1 MNRLIKTIVW
11 CVSPVLALGQ
21 ESQTDTAKTYQA
33 AEVVVTATRSQISEK
48 DAPSPTEVLGAE
60 EIRNTNGSTVAD
72 VLQTYTGVLL
82 QEYGAGESLATVSL
96 RGSAS
101 EHVLVLIDGNRF
113 TGFQNGIVDFNLLPL
128 DNVSRIEV
136 LHGGASALYG
146 SDAVGGVINILTR
159 PVETD
164 LHVNANGSVGSYGF
178 ERYSVRAQGG
188 YSGFGLAAGYSN
200 EQGKNNY
207 PFSLESPNAPDARL
221 NRQDA
226 DYRKN
231 ELYFNGDL
239 KTDEHSSIDFS
250 VQHVNAD
257 RGAPGPIYSPGD
269 LSLARQKDND
279 VNAHFGYRDD
289 RISDLQ
295 FSINTG
301 YQYAFETYVD
311 PAYVIDSFYKNLLLS
326 VNPQIQ
332 AVLSKEDRVIAGGEF
347 VQGILEGNDFGARI
361 QRTQTSAYISNEYA
375 LQISRPMFDRV
386 LLFQT
391 LRYDHFSDVGQ
402 AFTPKLGFNLRLLRD
417 GDVRLRAS
425 YGQSYRAP
433 SFNDL
438 YYVPF
443 NNPAL
448 QPEHSQSFDV
458 GLLGS
463 RTLWGEQSVEVTYF
477 NAITKDRIVFDP
489 ISYIP
494 VNVGKTVSQ
503 GIESSYRS
511 EWLNGAIELNLSYTY
526 TDARKR
532 DRASGTDSTFD
543 KQLVFIPQNLFK
555 AALAVHVQ
563 PITVNIFRLF
573 TGMRPVNQDNTT
585 SLPAYSLTN
594 ANITTSIPLGKWK
607 LSAKVE
613 ADNIFN
619 VQYQVYPA
627 YPMPGRTYRLDVG
640 VEY

>member
-11 CVSPVLALGQ
+11 CVFPVLALGRG
-21 ESQTDTAKTYQA
+21 SQTDTAKTYQA
-33 AEVVVTATRSQISEK
+33 AEVVVTATRSQISER
-48 DAPSPTEVLGAE
+48 DAPSLTEVLGAS
-60 EIRNTNGSTVAD
+60 EIKSINGVTVAD
-72 VLQTYTGVLL
+72 ALQAYTGVLL

-146 SDAVGGVINILTR
+146 SDAVGGVINIITR
-159 PVETD
+159 PVGTD

-178 ERYSVRAQGG
+178 QRYAARAQGG
-188 YSGFGLAAGYSN
+188 YEGFGIAAGYSD
-200 EQGKNNY
+200 EQGRNNY
-207 PFSLESPNAPDARL
+207 PFSFQRPNAPDTSL
-221 NRQDA
+221 NRNDA

-231 ELYFNGDL
+231 ELYFNGNL
-239 KTDEHSSIDFS
+239 KTDEHSSLDFS
-250 VQHVNAD
+250 VQNVNAN

-269 LSLARQKDND
+269 LSLARQKDTD
-279 VNAHFGYRDD
+279 VNAHLGYRDD
-289 RISDLQ
+289 RVSGIELSL
-295 FSINTG
+295 NTG
-301 YQYAFETYVD
+301 YQYAYETYVD
-311 PAYVIDSFYKNLLLS
+311 PAYRIDSFYKNLMVS
-326 VNPQIQ
+326 ANPQVQ
-332 AVLSKEDRVIAGGEF
+332 AVLSEKDRIIAGGEF

-361 QRTQTSAYISNEYA
+361 QRTQTSAYISNEYV
-375 LQISRPMFDRV
+375 LEVPRPMFDR
-386 LLFQT
+386 LSLFQT
-391 LRYDHFSDVGQ
+391 LRYDHFSDVGH
-402 AFTPKLGFNLRLLRD
+402 ALTPKLGFNLRLFHT
-417 GDVRLRAS
+417 GDVRVRAS

-448 QPEHSQSFDV
+448 QPEHSQSFDA
-458 GLLGS
+458 GILGS
-463 RTLWGEQSVEVTYF
+463 GTLWGEHSIEATYF
-477 NAITKDRIVFDP
+477 NATTKDRIVFDP
-489 ISYIP
+489 ISFLPI
-494 VNVGKTVSQ
+494 NVGKTVSQ
-503 GIESSYRS
+503 GIESSYRG
-511 EWLNGAIELNLSYTY
+511 EWLEGAIEVNLSYTY

-532 DRASGTDSTFD
+532 DSASGTDSTFD

-555 AALAVHVQ
+555 ITLAFHLH

-573 TGMRPVNQDNTT
+573 TGKRPVNQDNTA
-585 SLPAYSLTN
+585 SLPSYSLTN
-594 ANITTSIPLGKWK
+594 VNIATGAPFGPWK
-607 LSAKVE
+607 ITAKLE
-613 ADNIFN
+613 MDNIFN

-627 YPMPGRTYRLDVG
+627 YPMPGRTYKLDIG